1 MFVILAFVLQA
12 AAIEPRQASWDELS
26 REVFDP
32 AWILPSGLP
41 PAEDESGL
49 AWELETEL
57 ARRVAFSVPPSAL
70 DPQAPR
76 CFGDLVAQARGLDR
90 KGIDALALR
99 VQRAQPELWS
109 ELAPFV
115 AELLF
120 DEVLFHK
127 DWDPDRDSQRDGIFL
142 ARPLTLA
149 RQRAAPWNTIGGSH
163 LVQQAAAF
171 VRADLATIKAVE
183 NDFTRYPGR
192 PGTSYER
199 IDAVPGSYVR
209 GLDPRGSP
217 FAALRVKFKS
227 DLPFPFS
234 TYRCD
239 LRILNRVREDG
250 RIVCDIASPS
260 HDFYWMAGRDLFVP
274 VTASDGTWQ
283 GELVV
288 RLFGFD
294 LRGVPDGDD
303 ARRAGL
309 RSSLGSLKREAE
321 TLFRERAVAP
331 GITHGSIPEFR
342 VVSAR

>member
-1 MFVILAFVLQA
+1 MLAMLAFVLQE

-41 PAEDESGL
+41 LAEDESGL
-49 AWELETEL
+49 AWELETDL
-57 ARRVAFSVPPSAL
+57 ARRVAFAVPPSAL

-90 KGIDALALR
+90 KGIDALFAR
-99 VQRAQPELWS
+99 VQRAQPELWG
-109 ELAPFV
+109 ELAPF
-115 AELLF
+115 APELLF
-120 DEVLFHK
+120 ADALFR
-127 DWDPDRDSQRDGIFL
+127 DGWNPDRDSQRDGIFL

-149 RQRAAPWNTIGGSH
+149 RQRSAPWNTVGGSR
-163 LVQQAAAF
+163 LVQQGAAL
-171 VRADLATIKAVE
+171 VRADVATIKAVE
-183 NDFTRYPGR
+183 NDFTRYSGR

-199 IDAVPGSYVR
+199 IEAVPGSYLR

-217 FAALRVKFKS
+217 FAALRVRFKS

-234 TYRCD
+234 SYRCD
-239 LRILNRVREDG
+239 LRILNRVRGDG

-260 HDFYWMAGRDLFVP
+260 RDFYWMAGRDLFVP
-274 VTASDGTWQ
+274 VAASDDTWQ

-303 ARRAGL
+303 VRRAGL

-321 TLFRERAVAP
+321 ALFRERAVTP
-331 GITHGSIPEFR
+331 VITDGKIPEFM